1 MSFYSS
7 IASWYDLLFPFDE
20 EQFNFLSSTLDP
32 LSCTCPGIRAGNEP
46 VSRQKYLDIGCGT
59 GTMLSAFSDRF
70 KHLCG
75 LDSDPALLALAAK
88 KLLPGE
94 GKKVDLLEGDMA
106 NLFSL
111 FHDEEFSFITCLGNT
126 IPHLR
131 NPDSMLQFLKS
142 VRELLALDA
151 WFVFQIIGYDRI
163 LDSRERGL
171 PTIERGDV
179 TFERYYS
186 EPKQNGMIDFDT
198 ILSDPE
204 NDIEIKNSIEL
215 FPVRKAQMEEF
226 LSAAG
231 FSHFCFFGDFKAGPW
246 TPDSSLLVGV
256 CS

>member
-7 IASWYDLLFPFDE
+7 IAAWYDLLFPFDE
-20 EQFNFLSSTLDP
+20 TQFNFLASVLDP
-32 LSCTCPGIRAGNEP
+32 LSCPCPGVRAGNTP
-46 VSRQKYLDIGCGT
+46 VAHERYLDIGCGT

-70 KHLCG
+70 KHLYG
-75 LDSDPALLALAAK
+75 LDSDPALLTIAAK

-94 GKKVDLLEGDMA
+94 GKKVDLLEGDMG

-131 NPDSMLQFLKS
+131 NPEAMLQFLKS
-142 VRELLALDA
+142 TRELLGLDA
-151 WFVFQIIGYDRI
+151 YFVFQIIGYDRI

-171 PTIERGDV
+171 PTIERGEV
-179 TFERYYS
+179 SFERYYS
-186 EPKQNGMIDFDT
+186 EQKQNGMIDFDT

-204 NDIEIKNSIEL
+204 NDVEIKNSIEL
-215 FPVRKAQMEEF
+215 FPVRKVQMEEF
-226 LSAAG
+226 LVAAG
-231 FSHFCFFGDFKAGPW
+231 FTNRCFFGDFKGKPW
-246 TPDSSLLVGV
+246 TPDSPLLVGV

>member
-20 EQFNFLSSTLDP
+20 TQFNFLASVLDP
-32 LSCTCPGIRAGNEP
+32 GSCPCPGLRAGNTP

-75 LDSDPALLALAAK
+75 LDSDPALLAIAAK

-94 GKKVDLLEGDMA
+94 GKKVDLLEGDMI

-131 NPDSMLQFLKS
+131 SPDNMLQFFKS
-142 VRELLALDA
+142 VRELLGLDA
-151 WFVFQIIGYDRI
+151 CFVFQVIGYDRI
-163 LDSRERGL
+163 LDSHERGL
-171 PTIERGDV
+171 PTIERGDIS
-179 TFERYYS
+179 FERYYS

-198 ILSDPE
+198 ILTDPE
-204 NDIEIKNSIEL
+204 NDVEIRNSIEL
-215 FPVRKAQMEEF
+215 FPVRQKQIDDF
-226 LSAAG
+226 LSSAG
-231 FSHFCFFGDFKAGPW
+231 FTNRCYFGDFLGAPW
-246 TPDSSLLVGV
+246 TPESSLLVGV